1 MATSNDPKW
10 NMQRALYESFTSRT
24 GRKYPQN
31 RFHIIF
37 VHRLFTYTS
46 FEGAQ
51 SIVMAVNK
59 TDWSFGWHGHRAG
72 LAVYYFDD
80 VVMQN
85 DHHELSLTSGLTL
98 HAQLMITKNKL
109 LGSPYTKCL
118 PKTKASECYRK
129 TTEASFLPLYH
140 RIAYHYN

>member
-1 MATSNDPKW
+1 
-10 NMQRALYESFTSRT
+10 
-24 GRKYPQN
+24 
-31 RFHIIF
+31 
-37 VHRLFTYTS
+37 
-46 FEGAQ
+46 
-51 SIVMAVNK
+51 MAVNK

-72 LAVYYFDD
+72 LALYYFDD

-129 TTEASFLPLYH
+129 TTEDSFETTILNGRVSSEL
-140 RIAYHYN
+140 

>member
-1 MATSNDPKW
+1 
-10 NMQRALYESFTSRT
+10 
-24 GRKYPQN
+24 
-31 RFHIIF
+31 
-37 VHRLFTYTS
+37 
-46 FEGAQ
+46 
-51 SIVMAVNK
+51 MAVNK

-72 LAVYYFDD
+72 LALYYFDD

-129 TTEASFLPLYH
+129 TTEASFFTIVGLGIIGFIIEKLLQGCDCEKM
-140 RIAYHYN
+140 

>member
-1 MATSNDPKW
+1 
-10 NMQRALYESFTSRT
+10 
-24 GRKYPQN
+24 
-31 RFHIIF
+31 
-37 VHRLFTYTS
+37 
-46 FEGAQ
+46 
-51 SIVMAVNK
+51 MAVNK

-72 LAVYYFDD
+72 LALYYFDD

-129 TTEASFLPLYH
+129 TTEDSFETSILNSRVSSGILIQNYNGKT
-140 RIAYHYN
+140 IARMRL